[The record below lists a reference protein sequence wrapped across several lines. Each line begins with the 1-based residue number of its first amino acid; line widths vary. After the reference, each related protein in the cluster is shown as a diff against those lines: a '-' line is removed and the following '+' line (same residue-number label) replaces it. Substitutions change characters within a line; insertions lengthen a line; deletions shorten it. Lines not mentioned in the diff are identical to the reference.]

1 MRSGLVFFLATVVA
15 AGASAQ
21 VISPEQKA
29 IVAYVDANEQ
39 ASNALL
45 EKLVNIN
52 SGTHN
57 LEGVRAVGKVI
68 MPQLEQL
75 GFRV

>member
-1 MRSGLVFFLATVVA
+1 MQSGLVLILAAVF
-15 AGASAQ
+15 AGSASAQ

-29 IVAYVDANEQ
+29 IVAYVDTNEQ

-45 EKLVNIN
+45 EKLANIN

-57 LEGVRAVGKVI
+57 L
-68 MPQLEQL
+68 
-75 GFRV
+75 